1 MSNNNPQLIKYPQN
15 RLVVTRDIS
24 TIIHEISV
32 QDAVHIVLP
41 IIIQLAKDTEDSV
54 KEALAGELDKIM
66 YYYFEVNKMLQQ
78 KKKKEKKVMV

>member
-1 MSNNNPQLIKYPQN
+1 MLNTNQQLIKYPQN

-66 YYYFEVNKMLQQ
+66 YYYFEVNKMM
-78 KKKKEKKVMV
+78 K

>member
-1 MSNNNPQLIKYPQN
+1 MIKYPQN

-32 QDAVHIVLP
+32 QDAVQTVLP

>member
-1 MSNNNPQLIKYPQN
+1 MSNTNPQLIKYPQN

-32 QDAVHIVLP
+32 QDAVHTVLP
-41 IIIQLAKDTEDSV
+41 VIIQLAKDTEDSV

-66 YYYFEVNKMLQQ
+66 YYYFEVNKMLH
-78 KKKKEKKVMV
+78 

>member
-1 MSNNNPQLIKYPQN
+1 MLNTNQQLIKYPQN

-66 YYYFEVNKMLQQ
+66 YYYFEVNKMLQ
-78 KKKKEKKVMV
+78 